1 MPRKARP
8 PSTQLALRL
17 SPAPEPPLV
26 TADQPTLLRA
36 LADLLLAALGPSP
49 SAPGPATSSVIRE
62 SRDERQD
69 HA

>member
-8 PSTQLALRL
+8 PSTQLVLRL
-17 SPAPEPPLV
+17 SPAPEPPLA
-26 TADQPTLLRA
+26 ADQLTLLRA

-49 SAPGPATSSVIRE
+49 STPGPATVAMIRE
-62 SRDERQD
+62 SRDEPQD